1 MTIQMDK
8 LCECLDSV
16 EINLFSQIH
25 CKFQEYFR
33 VVANFEYLKESVG
46 LHLGKLH
53 LSRQSIAKV
62 KVDFLDKSVT
72 LRRKI
77 IQRQNIEK
85 LLKAIKQIRSI
96 KKIPQ
101 VLESILASSLPYE
114 SLSLLQDTRTTMKVL
129 GKLHCL
135 KNTSESI
142 RGMEVLVQ
150 NDLTKRYAN
159 ELYLYLE
166 ECHNPYHVD
175 LVKLWNK
182 IEVHTCLDK
191 DSSFVL
197 DQLNSSTN
205 SALSDNLQTTE

>member
-1 MTIQMDK
+1 M
-8 LCECLDSV
+8 
-16 EINLFSQIH
+16 
-25 CKFQEYFR
+25 
-33 VVANFEYLKESVG
+33 A
-46 LHLGKLH
+46 LHLRKLQA
-53 LSRQSIAKV
+53 SRQSIGRV
-62 KVDFLDKSVT
+62 KRGFLDKSVS

-77 IQRQNIEK
+77 VQRQNIEK
-85 LLKAIKQIRSI
+85 LLTAIKQIRSI

-114 SLSLLQDTRTTMKVL
+114 SLSLLQDTKATLKVL
-129 GKLHCL
+129 GRLHCL
-135 KNTSESI
+135 RNTSESL
-142 RGMEVLVQ
+142 RSMDVLVQ

-166 ECHNPYHVD
+166 ECHSPEQVS
-175 LVKLWNK
+175 LEQLWSK

-205 SALSDNLQTTE
+205 SALSDNPQSAE